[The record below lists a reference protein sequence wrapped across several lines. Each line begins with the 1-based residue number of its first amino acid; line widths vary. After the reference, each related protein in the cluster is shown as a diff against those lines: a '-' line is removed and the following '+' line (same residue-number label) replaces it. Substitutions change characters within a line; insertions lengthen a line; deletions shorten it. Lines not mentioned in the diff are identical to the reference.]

1 MIKGIFLDIDGV
13 IVGTKAGINF
23 PYPSQKVIAGLKNYQ
38 DRGIPISLITA
49 KTNFS
54 STRQTIINADLN
66 NYHITDA
73 GAVLINPI
81 ENKIGMKFPIDK
93 NVAIE
98 MLKSADRYKVLW
110 EVYTIDNWYAQK
122 EVEVELL
129 KKHEQVLDM
138 PIVRVDN
145 IVDLAVSQQEI
156 IKLMIVYTPE
166 QKSYLKEVLS
176 IFSDRVELQWGGN
189 PKLLPNEV
197 LNVTAKGISKK
208 SGVKELA
215 KIHHLDLSEVLGVGD
230 TLMDWEFIE
239 ECGYAGAMG
248 NSTQE
253 FLDKIATKDSDHW
266 FKGDHVDNDGVLT
279 IIKHFEDRGLI
290 EFN

>member
-98 MLKSADRYKVLW
+98 MLKSADSNKFLW
-110 EVYTIDNWYAQK
+110 EVFTIDNWYAQK
-122 EVEVELL
+122 GVEEELL
-129 KKHEQVLDM
+129 VKHEQVLDT

-145 IVDLAVSQQEI
+145 IIEFTRSLEEI
-156 IKLMIVYTPE
+156 IQIKIVYRPE
-166 QKSYLKEVLS
+166 DKDFLYKALS
-176 IFSDRVELQWGGN
+176 VFYRI
-189 PKLLPNEV
+189 
-197 LNVTAKGISKK
+197 
-208 SGVKELA
+208 
-215 KIHHLDLSEVLGVGD
+215 
-230 TLMDWEFIE
+230 
-239 ECGYAGAMG
+239 C
-248 NSTQE
+248 
-253 FLDKIATKDSDHW
+253 
-266 FKGDHVDNDGVLT
+266 
-279 IIKHFEDRGLI
+279 
-290 EFN
+290 